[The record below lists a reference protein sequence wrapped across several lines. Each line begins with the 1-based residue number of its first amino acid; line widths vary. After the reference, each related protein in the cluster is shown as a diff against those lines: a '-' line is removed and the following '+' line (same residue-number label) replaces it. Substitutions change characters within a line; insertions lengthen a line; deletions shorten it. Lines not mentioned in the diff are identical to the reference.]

1 MRVDLLS
8 REYPPHVYGG
18 AGVHVTE
25 LAKVL
30 AERIEVGVHCFDG
43 SRPDDGGKIRVQGYD
58 YCRKQDGDNAA
69 LRTLGIDLQMAQ
81 HCDQADLVH
90 SHTWYANMA
99 GHWAKKLYEVPHV
112 VTAHSLEPLRPWKRE
127 QLGGGYN
134 LSSWAEETAY
144 LAADAVVGVSHG
156 MKEDIL
162 RAYPQID
169 PDKVHVIHN
178 GLDLSD
184 WALPSDQEAV
194 AQTLS
199 KYGIDPDVPTVVFV
213 GRITRQKG
221 LPHFLQAIKQIPA
234 DSQVVLC
241 AGAPDTPEIEK
252 EVRKLVDE
260 LSAERS
266 GIIWIEQMLPH
277 DQLVNILS
285 AAQVFV
291 TPSIYEPMGIVNL
304 EAAAMEL
311 PVVGTAT
318 GGIPDCIAEGETG
331 YLVPIEQLTDGSGT
345 PTNPDKFHRDMA
357 ERITKLVENPELA
370 KKMGKAGRKRVEE
383 KFSWQSVADKTVEL
397 YRSLL

>member
-43 SRPDDGGKIRVQGYD
+43 SRPDSGGSIKVTGYD
-58 YCRKQDGDNAA
+58 YCRKQDGANAA
-69 LRTLGIDLQMAQ
+69 LRTLGIDLQMTQ
-81 HCDQADLVH
+81 QCDQADLVH

-99 GHWAKKLYEVPHV
+99 GHWAKKLYEIPHV

-184 WALPSDQEAV
+184 WALPTDQEAV

-199 KYGIDPDVPTVVFV
+199 KYGIDPEVPTVVFV

-221 LPHFLQAIKQIPA
+221 LPHFLQAIKQIPV

-252 EVRKLVDE
+252 EVRELVDE

-345 PTNPDKFHRDMA
+345 PTNPKKFHRDMA
-357 ERITKLVENPELA
+357 ERITKLVENPDLA

-383 KFSWQSVADKTVEL
+383 KFSWQTVADKTVEL

>member
-1 MRVDLLS
+1 M
-8 REYPPHVYGG
+8 
-18 AGVHVTE
+18 
-25 LAKVL
+25 
-30 AERIEVGVHCFDG
+30 
-43 SRPDDGGKIRVQGYD
+43 
-58 YCRKQDGDNAA
+58 
-69 LRTLGIDLQMAQ
+69 
-81 HCDQADLVH
+81 
-90 SHTWYANMA
+90 
-99 GHWAKKLYEVPHV
+99 
-112 VTAHSLEPLRPWKRE
+112 
-127 QLGGGYN
+127 
-134 LSSWAEETAY
+134 
-144 LAADAVVGVSHG
+144 VGVSHG

-184 WALPSDQEAV
+184 WALPTDQEAV

-199 KYGIDPDVPTVVFV
+199 KYGIDSEVPTVVFV

-221 LPHFLQAIKQIPA
+221 LPHFLQAIKQIPV

-383 KFSWQSVADKTVEL
+383 KLSWQTVADKTVEL

>member
-43 SRPDDGGKIRVQGYD
+43 SRPDSGGKIQVTGYD
-58 YCRKQDGDNAA
+58 YCAKQDGANAA

-134 LSSWAEETAY
+134 LSSWAEKTAY
-144 LAADAVVGVSHG
+144 LAADAVIGVSHG
-156 MKEDIL
+156 MKDDIL
-162 RAYPQID
+162 RSYPQID
-169 PDKVHVIHN
+169 PDKVQVIHN
-178 GLDLSD
+178 GLDLTD
-184 WALPSDQEAV
+184 WQLPTDSQLV
-194 AQTLS
+194 SHTLA
-199 KYGIDPDVPTVVFV
+199 KYGIDPDLPTVVFV

-221 LPHFLQAIKQIPA
+221 LPHFLQAVKQIPTNT
-234 DSQVVLC
+234 QVVLC
-241 AGAPDTPEIEK
+241 AGAPDTKEIEK
-252 EVRKLVDE
+252 EVRQLVDQ
-260 LSAERS
+260 LSGQRS
-266 GIIWIEQMLPH
+266 GIVWIENMMPH
-277 DQLVNILS
+277 DDLVHILS
-285 AAQVFV
+285 SADVFV

-331 YLVPIEQLTDGSGT
+331 YLVPIDQLTDGSGT
-345 PTNPDKFHRDMA
+345 PTNPAKFHRDMA
-357 ERITKLVENPELA
+357 ERITDLIEHPDRA
-370 KKMGKAGRKRVEE
+370 KQMGKAGRVRVEQ
-383 KFSWQSVADKTVEL
+383 KFSWQSVADKTVAL